1 MDMVPEYAPSENKA
15 PQQKMRA
22 WTLRE
27 FGRANLKLDEV
38 PRPLPGPD
46 EALIR
51 VRAASL
57 NYRDKVVIEG
67 GLLPEL
73 PSMPFTPVSDM
84 AGEVAAIGENV
95 SRVKTGDRVAGNFRT
110 SWVDGAPT
118 SATTNPETTLGGPLA
133 GVMADYLVM
142 PARALVP
149 LPEYLSFEEASAL
162 PIAALTA
169 WMALKAARRDEEK
182 ETILVQ
188 GTGGVS
194 LFAMQFACAM
204 GHQVVLTSRSDAKLR
219 RAKTLCPVQ
228 GINSQDRPDW
238 ASDVIAMTNG
248 VGVDRIVETVGGA
261 YVPQSLEALAI
272 GGVISVVGFLG
283 GVEISVAAV
292 PLMLKH
298 ATLKGIS
305 VGDRQSFEDMLAFM
319 TDHTIR
325 PVIDETY
332 SFEEF
337 EDALD
342 HLDRGPFGKVVVTGS
357 TD

>member
-1 MDMVPEYAPSENKA
+1 MDTVSEYSQSANKA
-15 PQQKMRA
+15 SQRKMRA
-22 WTLRE
+22 WTLKE

-38 PRPLPGPD
+38 PHPLPGPD

-84 AGEVAAIGENV
+84 AGEVAAIGKKV
-95 SRVKTGDRVAGNFRT
+95 SRIKVGDRVAGNFRT
-110 SWVDGAPT
+110 SWIDGEPT
-118 SATTNPETTLGGPLA
+118 AATTNPETTLGGPLA
-133 GVMADYLVM
+133 GVMADYVVM
-142 PARALVP
+142 PASALVL
-149 LPEYLSFEEASAL
+149 LPDYLSFEEASAL

-169 WMALKAARRDEEK
+169 WMALKAARRGEEK
-182 ETILVQ
+182 ETVLLQ

-204 GHQVVLTSRSDAKLR
+204 GHEVILTSRSDDKLG

-228 GINSQDRPDW
+228 VINSQNQPDW
-238 ASDVIAMTNG
+238 ASDVIGMTNG
-248 VGVDRIVETVGGA
+248 AGVDRIVETVGGA

-272 GGVISVVGFLG
+272 GGVISQVGFLG
-283 GVEISVAAV
+283 GVEISFPAV

-319 TDHTIR
+319 TDHYIS
-325 PVIDETY
+325 PIIDQIY
-332 SFEEF
+332 SFEKF

-342 HLDRGPFGKVVVTGS
+342 HLDRGPFGKVVIVGS
-357 TD
+357 AD